1 MIPRLP
7 LCDRLRLMRR
17 STLAQLAA
25 ADRIDAELLRLAND
39 VAGALAALDAEARE
53 AIAPVPGDRALVLA
67 ENLQIRVVVYSA
79 DRQATAA
86 TLLPVAAIRLGNQ
99 LIAAGGRRL

>member
-53 AIAPVPGDRALVLA
+53 AIAPAACDRAIVLA
-67 ENLQIRVVVYSA
+67 ENLQIRVRVYSA
-79 DRQATAA
+79 DGRPAA
-86 TLLPVAAIRLGNQ
+86 AKILPVAAIRLGNQ